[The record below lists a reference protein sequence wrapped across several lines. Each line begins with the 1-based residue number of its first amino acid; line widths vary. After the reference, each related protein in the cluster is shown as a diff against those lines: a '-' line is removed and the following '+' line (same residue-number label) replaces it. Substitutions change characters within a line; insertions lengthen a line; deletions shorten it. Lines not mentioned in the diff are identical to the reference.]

1 MVRQE
6 MSLHFNVTPAADRD
20 LEEACAWYNEKQT
33 GLGDR
38 FVLVAR
44 ERFEVILRWP
54 ELPRVCGRKSIRKV
68 RIPRSPYSI
77 YYRIIGQEIQVLA
90 IVHGARDPN
99 YLSYRLR

>member
-6 MSLHFNVTPAADRD
+6 MSFYFNVTPDADRD
-20 LEEACAWYNEKQT
+20 LEQACAWYNEKQE

-38 FVLVAR
+38 FVLAVR
-44 ERFEVILRWP
+44 EKFEVILRWP
-54 ELPRVCGRKSIRKV
+54 ELPHAFGRKAIRKV

-77 YYRIIGQEIQVLA
+77 YYRIIGQKIQVMA

-99 YLSYRLR
+99 YLNYRLR